1 MALSADFANRCS
13 KVVESDDSGT
23 SEGSVDVELKASV
36 RRAGTRMRMR
46 VGGMGMRRVM
56 MRGVSEDGWELWVEV
71 EVEVGLAG
79 WLARRWDVF
88 VVVWAL
94 GFRRKVELVTT
105 SDQSTGRK
113 GLRCCV
119 LL

>member
-1 MALSADFANRCS
+1 MVLSADFANRCS

-23 SEGSVDVELKASV
+23 SEGGVDVELKASV

-71 EVEVGLAG
+71 EVGLAG
-79 WLARRWDVF
+79 WLTGRWDVF

-94 GFRRKVELVTT
+94 FSEESRV
-105 SDQSTGRK
+105 SDD
-113 GLRCCV
+113 V
-119 LL
+119 